1 MNQSTFSSPAKEIE
15 HRRRAVRASPRNAE
29 AHALLG
35 MALQKHGHYKEAVAS
50 QRRALTLNPRLVALH
65 GVLAAALYE
74 LGDYDGAANAYRRA
88 LASQPHDADLQ
99 RGLSECLRLCGQ
111 VDAALDNA
119 RRAVALAPQG
129 VDELMALG
137 LAQRRAGDAG
147 AAADSFRKVTEI
159 DPGHLE
165 AWIDRGQAELQAR
178 RFDDALRS
186 MDGALELAPGNP
198 RVLAGRGV
206 AQRELKQFDAAQDSF
221 RRALEIEPDEA
232 AHWCEL
238 GITLQAEGR
247 AADARGMF
255 ERSLE
260 LAPDRVAT
268 LSALTHHYFE
278 AGRWQDALR
287 LVHHTMT
294 IAPSPQA
301 HSTLLFILSH
311 ASGDAAELTREH
323 FDYGAR
329 WEAPLRAGWAPHA
342 NTRDPQRRV
351 RVGFVSADLRHH
363 AVARF
368 AEPIFAVL
376 HRSTRLEFF
385 VYSNSSEV
393 DATTRRLRNYMP
405 NWRDIT
411 LDDDARVERQIRADG
426 IDILIDLSGHSA
438 GNRLP
443 LFARKPAPIQ
453 ATWIG
458 YAGTTGLQAMD
469 YLVSDQFHLPEGR
482 YEEQFTEQIARLP
495 LIAPF
500 LPPPQSPDVT
510 PLPAL
515 SKGYIT
521 FGSFHRASKISRE
534 TIALWAKL
542 LRGLPT
548 SKLLLGGQHGGSE
561 AIVLGWL
568 EEEGIARERILV
580 RPRAPIYDYL
590 AQHHEVDVCLSP
602 FPYSGSTT
610 ICYALWMGIPTLA
623 TIGPTNP
630 SHAAVCY
637 LAHLGL
643 SSFLANDEASFVA
656 LGGFL
661 EQNTAT
667 LAALRATMRERFTKS
682 VVGYPGVAAAGLE
695 LTLLQMWQRWCD
707 GQPPAPLRV
716 RLADIGGGGQAAQ
729 QQQPPQVNA

>member
-15 HRRRAVRASPRNAE
+15 QRRRAVQANPRNAE

-35 MALQKHGHYKEAVAS
+35 MALQKHRHFKEAVAS
-50 QRRALTLNPRLVALH
+50 QRRALQLNPKLVALH
-65 GVLAAALYE
+65 GVLAAALHE
-74 LGDYDGAANAYRRA
+74 LGDYPGAAEAYRRA

-99 RGLSECLRLCGQ
+99 RGLGESLRLCGQ
-111 VDAALDNA
+111 ADAVLIDA
-119 RRAVALAPQG
+119 RRAMALVPQG
-129 VDELMALG
+129 IDELMALG
-137 LAQRRAGDAG
+137 LAHRMAGDAG
-147 AAADSFRKVTEI
+147 AAADTFCKVTEFA
-159 DPGHLE
+159 PSSLE
-165 AWIDRGQAELQAR
+165 AWIERIQAELSAR
-178 RFDDALRS
+178 RLDQALRS
-186 MDGALELAPGNP
+186 VANALEQAPRNPGLLASQGTI
-198 RVLAGRGV
+198 
-206 AQRELKQFDAAQDSF
+206 QRELKQFDAASDSF
-221 RRALEIEPDEA
+221 QRALEIEPDSA

-238 GITLQAEGR
+238 GIALQSQGRSAE
-247 AADARGMF
+247 ARDML

-287 LVHHTMT
+287 LVRHTMT
-294 IAPSPQA
+294 LAPSPQA

-311 ASGDAAELTREH
+311 VSADADELTHAH

-329 WEAPLRAGWAPHA
+329 WEAPLRAGWKPHD
-342 NTRDPQRRV
+342 NTRDPRRRV

-363 AVARF
+363 AVTRF
-368 AEPIFAVL
+368 LEPIFAVL
-376 HRSTRLEFF
+376 HQSTRLDFF
-385 VYSNSSEV
+385 VYSNSKDV
-393 DATTRRLRNYMP
+393 DATTARLRERMP
-405 NWRDIT
+405 NWRDIV
-411 LDDDARVERQIRADG
+411 LDDDERVERQIRADG

-482 YEEQFTEQIARLP
+482 YDDQFIEQIARLP

-500 LPPPQSPDVT
+500 LPPSTSPDVT

-515 SKGYIT
+515 DKGYLT

-542 LRGLPT
+542 LRGVPT

-561 AIVLGWL
+561 AVVLGWL
-568 EEEGIARERILV
+568 DDEGIARDRILV
-580 RPRAPIYDYL
+580 RPRASVYEYL

-623 TIGPTNP
+623 TLGPTNP
-630 SHAAVCY
+630 SHAAACY

-643 SSFLANDEASFVA
+643 SSFLANDDASFVA
-656 LGGFL
+656 LGRFL
-661 EQNTAT
+661 EQSTPT
-667 LAALRATMRERFTKS
+667 LAALRGSMRERFVKS
-682 VVGYPGVAAAGLE
+682 VIGYPGVAAAGLE
-695 LTLLQMWQRWCD
+695 LALLRMWQRWCAD
-707 GQPPAPLRV
+707 QSAAPLRV
-716 RLADIGGGGQAAQ
+716 RLAELEGERQT
-729 QQQPPQVNA
+729 PQTQEGNA